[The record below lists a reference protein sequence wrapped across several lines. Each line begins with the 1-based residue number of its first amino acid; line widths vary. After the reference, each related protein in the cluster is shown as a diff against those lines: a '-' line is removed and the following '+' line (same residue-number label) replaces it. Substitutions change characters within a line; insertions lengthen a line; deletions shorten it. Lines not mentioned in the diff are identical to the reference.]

1 MAKTKQVLT
10 KEQAEEFTHNLGQ
23 ITAGDYGLIDMAVN
37 TLGVPNALGKTTEE
51 WVNDS
56 LGGYV
61 QWTVEKR
68 IKAVSTLTAE
78 GKTAPEIA
86 AILGIGKTTVE
97 EDRRVAKALGDEGLK
112 ELSPPETLGDE
123 GAEAPEAPIK
133 TKKLPAGER
142 RDSVIRMIEE
152 GKTDAQMFV
161 AFKNDGYEVG
171 LSTIAK
177 ERREITKAELAR
189 IKAAA
194 EAETTPAQKKEA
206 EARLAE
212 IGERVTGQ
220 IQAAYGFDPYV
231 AMKDAADMVFTVSAA
246 GGEFDVEGT
255 IREAM
260 RALDELWVIGAKRG
274 LDVSAIAHL
283 FDRMKGDV

>member
-1 MAKTKQVLT
+1 MAKAKQVLT
-10 KEQAEEFTHNLGQ
+10 REQAEEFTHNLGQ

-37 TLGVPNALGKTTEE
+37 TLGVPHALGKTTEE
-51 WVNDS
+51 WVNES

-68 IKAVSTLTAE
+68 REAVSNLTAD
-78 GKTAPEIA
+78 GKSGPQIA
-86 AILGIGKTTVE
+86 AILGISETTVTA
-97 EDRRVAKALGDEGLK
+97 DRAVNKAQSAVDAGQGELMAPKSVVDDGPKLK
-112 ELSPPETLGDE
+112 IKLSAADR
-123 GAEAPEAPIK
+123 
-133 TKKLPAGER
+133 KKY
-142 RDSVIRMIEE
+142 VTRMIEE
-152 GKTDAQMFV
+152 GKTDAQILV
-161 AFKNDGYEVG
+161 ALRNDGYEVG
-171 LSTIAK
+171 LSTISK
-177 ERREITKAELAR
+177 EKRAITKAELAR

-212 IGERVTGQ
+212 ISERVTGQ